1 MSELREEDVP
11 AFRNFVRM
19 EPAMF
24 RELLLVNAQ
33 PQAQEQ
39 PQAHLQSEMQ
49 EHSSLHRQHLFFG
62 GILKVYLLWMEIF
75 NVGGL
80 QM

>member
-24 RELLLVNAQ
+24 RELLVNAQ

-39 PQAHLQSEMQ
+39 LQAS
-49 EHSSLHRQHLFFG
+49 
-62 GILKVYLLWMEIF
+62 
-75 NVGGL
+75 
-80 QM
+80 